1 MVKKISS
8 QEFQQAMDSPIAL
21 VDFSATWCG
30 PCRMLAP
37 VLEEVAEEMSA
48 QVNFYN
54 VDIDENPDLATKYEV
69 NTIPSLLIL
78 KNGKPVDVKI
88 GFMPK
93 ANLLSYIQSHL

>member
-37 VLEEVAEEMSA
+37 VLEEVAEERIEVACEKNHVNQVIKAIKKA
-48 QVNFYN
+48 QGVIAE
-54 VDIDENPDLATKYEV
+54 VTKE
-69 NTIPSLLIL
+69 
-78 KNGKPVDVKI
+78 
-88 GFMPK
+88 
-93 ANLLSYIQSHL
+93 